1 MFKRLF
7 ASKNFKKK
15 LGDLIKV
22 ATGGTLVFAGI
33 NIYYQNEK
41 FYNSWVMPLLLSLD
55 AETAHTLAVKAAQYR
70 LVPEAKLRE
79 SHLLR
84 SKLLNLNFRT
94 PIGLAAGFDKHGEA
108 VEGLWKMGFG
118 FVEVGSVTPEAQPG
132 NPQPRVFRLTSDSA
146 VINRY
151 GFNSEGH
158 EAVFARLSQ
167 LPPPGHRGGAIL
179 GINLG
184 KNKTSEDHVKDYTLG
199 VQKFGPLADY
209 LVVNV
214 SSPNTPGLRNLQ
226 SQEHLEKLIEAV
238 ISARDSLPATHR
250 PPLFLKIAPDLTDA
264 DMQDIATVVLQK
276 KVDGLIVTNT
286 TVTRPSS
293 LTSPEQRE
301 VGGLSGQPLKDLS
314 TRMVKE
320 MYCLTKG
327 QVPIIGVGGVAC
339 GSDAYEKIRAGASL
353 VQLYTGLVYHGP
365 MLVARITEELEL
377 LLRQDGFNSV
387 AEAVGADAHTQ

>member
-146 VINRY
+146 VIN
-151 GFNSEGH
+151 
-158 EAVFARLSQ
+158 
-167 LPPPGHRGGAIL
+167 
-179 GINLG
+179 
-184 KNKTSEDHVKDYTLG
+184 
-199 VQKFGPLADY
+199 
-209 LVVNV
+209 
-214 SSPNTPGLRNLQ
+214 SPNTPGLRNLQ